1 MIKVK
6 TLILVVVTTFGLLL
20 LTIAVQTIQSGQIAF
35 NNQII
40 PKDPP
45 QRFNLDSLC
54 NGVKLFSSAKRE
66 ACAHI
71 NKSQKRIH
79 TEADFLFALTNY
91 VSESVKVASGQTEL
105 APDNYWKSSAS
116 ENLSAMAADQYG
128 VYCGGTAWI
137 LLEIFEEFGF
147 DAFTFNFGS
156 RSDSPTSHVV
166 TLVRVNSSI
175 FAYDAY
181 LNLTYTQQDG
191 KPLDFR
197 DLIQFVYQKEFY
209 KINTLSMPISRFI
222 LTEKSSDWKSDLQS
236 SWLINS
242 SELEASNFSQ
252 CSINQK
258 NVSCPTYNINY
269 EIPFKKLAEGIR
281 INEFLRE
288 NNLEENVLNLFL
300 FPKGMS
306 SLKTGYLD
314 LSTIDTDLARKVS
327 QVFFGI

>member
-20 LTIAVQTIQSGQIAF
+20 LTIAVQTFRSDQISFNSLITSG
-35 NNQII
+35 
-40 PKDPP
+40 DPP

-54 NGVKLFSSAKRE
+54 NGVKLFSSAKRD
-66 ACAHI
+66 ACAYI
-71 NKSQKRIH
+71 NESQNRIH

-91 VSESVKVASGQTEL
+91 VSESVKVAVGVTL
-105 APDNYWKSSAS
+105 APDNYWRSSAT

-147 DAFTFNFGS
+147 DAFTYDFGS

-191 KPLDFR
+191 NPLDFR

-209 KINTLSMPISRFI
+209 KINTLSAPISRLI
-222 LTEKSSDWKSDLQS
+222 LMEKSSDWKSDLQS

-242 SELEASNFSQ
+242 SELKASNFSQ
-252 CSINQK
+252 CIINQK

-269 EIPFKKLAEGIR
+269 ELPLKKLAEGTR

-327 QVFFGI
+327 QVFFDI